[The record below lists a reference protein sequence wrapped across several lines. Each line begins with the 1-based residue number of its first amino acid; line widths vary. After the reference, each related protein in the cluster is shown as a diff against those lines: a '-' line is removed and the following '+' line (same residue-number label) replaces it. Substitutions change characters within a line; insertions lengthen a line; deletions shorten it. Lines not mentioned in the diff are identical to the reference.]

1 MKNALKK
8 TIALLIC
15 VIFTLPLS
23 VSVIAEEEYTV
34 RDAYFECAAMY
45 PEFVENIKAQKQN
58 VTDDQLIALL
68 ETIRANLLSRQEVIV
83 IDESNFYDEL
93 ADAVTSAFSMRRH
106 INARDAITA
115 AYPDAVYDASQG
127 VVNEEF
133 RPIYETVR
141 RIIFDHDLAGNITEP
156 TEPEP
161 TEPPSDDES
170 DATEPSA
177 EPTQKPTGSHGIGGG
192 GTGVGP
198 TEKPTDAPTQPPT
211 ENTTEKPTSAP
222 TEKPTQSAEDVTF
235 TDMADAAWA
244 QEAVSAL
251 VKMGIIS
258 GMGDGTFA
266 PNRSITRAEFAKIIV
281 MTSGQYDAKASCE
294 FTDVKS
300 GDWFYSYVASAKNLG
315 LISGRSDTVFDP
327 NAPITRA
334 EICIIVYRY
343 IKSVNSEFGRDVSN
357 APVFTDAAQIPS
369 YAIEAVTALSAAGII
384 SGMGGGNFSPNT
396 PATRAQSARI
406 VYGAINAA
414 MG

>member
-8 TIALLIC
+8 TVALLIC
-15 VIFTLPLS
+15 VIFALPLS

-127 VVNEEF
+127 VINEEF

-156 TEPEP
+156 TDPNS
-161 TEPPSDDES
+161 TEPSSEDES

-177 EPTQKPTGSHGIGGG
+177 ESTQKPTGSHGIGGG
-192 GTGVGP
+192 GTGVDRTEEPTQSP
-198 TEKPTDAPTQPPT
+198 TENPTQKPTQPST
-211 ENTTEKPTSAP
+211 EN
-222 TEKPTQSAEDVTF
+222 PTQSATDVAF

-281 MTSGQYDAKASCE
+281 MTSGQYDAKATCE